1 MGWIVISKIN
11 ELCYALQIGHIKQM
25 DKLFIYLTDLSGG
38 MAYLILFGILV
49 ACGLGFPLPE
59 DIPLIA
65 AGYLVWDGT
74 ISWIPAIAVTIG
86 GVVVGDTL
94 LFFLGAKLGV
104 KFLKNPGV
112 NRLYSPDKIK
122 RTRAYFRK
130 YGDKIIFIARFF
142 AGFRAVVFFM
152 AGTMHMKY
160 RRFILLDTL
169 AALISVPIWIA
180 VGFGMG
186 KLFGDQIDQIM
197 KGVKE
202 IKTAV
207 TIVLALVVVV
217 IVVKIFSKYR
227 RTKKA

>member
-1 MGWIVISKIN
+1 
-11 ELCYALQIGHIKQM
+11 M

-38 MAYLILFGILV
+38 VAYLILFGILV

-74 ISWIPAIAVTIG
+74 MTWIPTILIMMAGVAI
-86 GVVVGDTL
+86 GDTL

-112 NRLYSPDKIK
+112 NRFFPADKIK

-142 AGFRAVVFFM
+142 AGFRGVVFFM
-152 AGTMHMKY
+152 AGSMHMKY

-169 AALISVPIWIA
+169 AALVSVPVWIGI
-180 VGFGMG
+180 GFGMG
-186 KLFGDQIDQIM
+186 KLFGDEIDKIL

-202 IKTAV
+202 IKTVV
-207 TIVLALVVVV
+207 TIILV
-217 IVVKIFSKYR
+217 IVFSVIVLKMVSKYR
-227 RTKKA
+227 ESKKLGS

>member
-1 MGWIVISKIN
+1 
-11 ELCYALQIGHIKQM
+11 M

-38 MAYLILFGILV
+38 AALFIIFGILV
-49 ACGLGFPLPE
+49 ICGLGFPLPE

-74 ISWIPAIAVTIG
+74 ITWVPALLVTLG

-104 KFLKNPGV
+104 KFLKNRGV

-130 YGDKIIFIARFF
+130 YGDKIVFIARFF
-142 AGFRAVVFFM
+142 AGLRAVVFFM
-152 AGTMHMKY
+152 AGSMHMKY
-160 RRFILLDTL
+160 RRFIFLDFL
-169 AALISVPIWIA
+169 AALISVPIWIGI
-180 VGFGMG
+180 GFGLG
-186 KLFGDQIDQIM
+186 KLFGDQIDQIL

-202 IKTAV
+202 VKTVV
-207 TIVLALVVVV
+207 TIILAIVAVVVV
-217 IVVKIFSKYR
+217 IKVVANYR
-227 RTKKA
+227 QAKAKKA